1 MSEIPIHHNSAI
13 FYNKNDNKIMKEVFK
28 NYNKIIKEAFPQKNL
43 FLGRV
48 QKYLTNSYTF
58 LLQLSYNR
66 IF

>member
-1 MSEIPIHHNSAI
+1 MSEIAIHNNSAI
-13 FYNKNDNKIMKEVFK
+13 CYNKNDNKIMKEAFK
-28 NYNKIIKEAFPQKNL
+28 NDNDRSISTKNL
-43 FLGRV
+43 ILGRV